1 MSKETSKGPYGKL
14 WSELRERDGEMLKGS
29 QIVVPKALWA
39 RAIALAH
46 KGHMQTDGTLRQL
59 RETMWFRGMRKE
71 VQVFVNSCKCAATN
85 LNRTVEADS
94 SRLQGAHRTT
104 EVVPSH
110 IHVFVLE
117 IPGGPHD

>member
-46 KGHMQTDGTLRQL
+46 KGHM
-59 RETMWFRGMRKE
+59 TMWFRGMRKE